1 MWKMLSDTQKRQVL
15 DIIVCVKGVIPCEK
29 TNSIV

>member
-29 TNSIV
+29 INSIV